1 MKRFLQFAAIAAAVL
16 LISGAAQA
24 QFRMRAPSLSG
35 VWNPEV
41 GAGAFYETQEKD
53 GTKRTMEMAIV
64 GKESVGGKDGVWFE
78 VSFTPPNGKGEMV
91 MKSLFVQDG
100 DMLTLEREVMQMPGR
115 PPMEMPEMMLQQM
128 KAAPQT
134 ADIRNTSDDLGS
146 DTVTTPAGTFSCE
159 HYKQKDGSGEFWI
172 KKNIGPFGLVKG
184 INKDGSTTVLT
195 KAVTDA
201 KDKITGTP
209 QPFNPMGMGGPPQR
223 P

>member
-1 MKRFLQFAAIAAAVL
+1 MKRLLRATTVTFAFAAMAVAAH
-16 LISGAAQA
+16 A

-64 GKESVGGKDGVWFE
+64 GKESVDGKDGVWFE
-78 VSFTPPNGKGEMV
+78 LSFTRPNGNGETV
-91 MKSLFVQDG
+91 MKSLFIQDG
-100 DMLTLEREVMQMPGR
+100 DMLTLKREVMQMPGR

-128 KAAPQT
+128 SSKPRT

-159 HYKQKDGSGEFWI
+159 HYKAKDGSGEFWI

-184 INKDGSTTVLT
+184 INQDGAITVLT

-201 KDKITGTP
+201 KDKITGKP
-209 QPFNPMGMGGPPQR
+209 QPMGMGGPPQR
-223 P
+223 

>member
-16 LISGAAQA
+16 LISVAAQA

-78 VSFTPPNGKGEMV
+78 ISFTRPNGNGEMV
-91 MKSLFVQDG
+91 MKSLFVEDG
-100 DMLTLEREVMQMPGR
+100 DMLTLKREVMQMPGR

-128 KAAPQT
+128 SSKPQT

-159 HYKQKDGSGEFWI
+159 HYKAKDGSGEFWI

-184 INKDGSTTVLT
+184 INKDGATTVLT
-195 KAVTDA
+195 KVVTDA
-201 KDKITGTP
+201 KDKITGKP
-209 QPFNPMGMGGPPQR
+209 QPMGMGMGGPPQR
-223 P
+223 

>member
-1 MKRFLQFAAIAAAVL
+1 
-16 LISGAAQA
+16 
-24 QFRMRAPSLSG
+24 
-35 VWNPEV
+35 
-41 GAGAFYETQEKD
+41 
-53 GTKRTMEMAIV
+53 
-64 GKESVGGKDGVWFE
+64 
-78 VSFTPPNGKGEMV
+78 
-91 MKSLFVQDG
+91 
-100 DMLTLEREVMQMPGR
+100 
-115 PPMEMPEMMLQQM
+115 MMLQQM